1 MPHKA
6 RAHSYAPLPMAVQRS
21 IRVSPNFV
29 ATELL
34 RQSMNQ
40 LSVVQLTDNGE
51 KFHLYLIYDL

>member
-21 IRVSPNFV
+21 ICVSPNFV

-34 RQSMNQ
+34 RQSMNP
-40 LSVVQLTDNGE
+40 LLVSCTTDNGE
-51 KFHLYLIYDL
+51 KFHL